1 MKEKKTFESAL
12 LELEKIVHTM
22 EEGNV
27 GLEQSISL
35 YKQGFELTQFCYKKL
50 EEAQLVIEELKPE
63 ALAPKEDV
71 SEDA

>member
-1 MKEKKTFESAL
+1 M
-12 LELEKIVHTM
+12 
-22 EEGNV
+22 